1 MNKKDTIYVDPDED
15 ITGIIDR
22 VNSASSKIVA
32 IVLPKRAQ
40 VLHSSVNMRLLKRAA
55 DSKSKK
61 LVLISN
67 EPSVLKLAAATD
79 IHIASTLNS
88 KPYLPKSDSAM
99 DDVAEVISSDNM
111 DTPIDAQ
118 KSIGELAGLPVKEN
132 IQHKEEESIELDNVD
147 VSDKK
152 QENAKP
158 EGKMNKKLKVPNI
171 DRFRNRIFI
180 GGGAVFLIGVLY
192 FVGAFIMP
200 KATITIKTD
209 SSDLETKFELV
220 AKTDVKD
227 LDSDNKIFPAQL
239 KELKVNLTEKVTA
252 TGKVDKG
259 NKATGKVTLIN
270 CSKDDKLGDV
280 SRTVPAGTGISS
292 GDKTFILQ
300 TAVTVEPSGFTG
312 NTCKSDKPS
321 VEVSVVASKGGDVY
335 NLSPRNYSV
344 SGFGSMVANDS
355 MGMSGGTSKLVTS
368 ISQEDVDAIKTT
380 LQKGST
386 DKDKEQLTSQL
397 RGEGLFPLT
406 ETFLSS
412 FAEPV
417 VAPAIGEE
425 ATSGTV
431 TIAATYTML
440 AIKESDLL
448 SVLKKVQESN
458 ITTATQKIY
467 DTGLSKAKLGQ
478 LERKSPNESR
488 LMFSTTATVGP
499 FLDATVIAKE
509 VKGKSAGDT
518 KAIII
523 KRPGITGVDLQYS
536 PFWVFKTPNR
546 LNKIQIIF
554 DGAGEVR

>member
-22 VNSASSKIVA
+22 VNSAGSKIVA
-32 IVLPKRAQ
+32 VVLPKRAQ

-55 DSKSKK
+55 DSKGKK

-67 EPSVLKLAAATD
+67 EPSVLKLAATAE
-79 IHIASTLNS
+79 IHVASALNS
-88 KPYLPKSDSAM
+88 KPYLPKSDSPK

-111 DTPIDAQ
+111 DTPIDAK

-132 IQHKEEESIELDNVD
+132 VQHKDEEPIELDNVD
-147 VSDKK
+147 VADKK
-152 QENAKP
+152 QDDTKP

-180 GGGAVFLIGVLY
+180 GGGAVLLVGVLY
-192 FVGAFIMP
+192 FIGAFIMP

-209 SSDLETKFELV
+209 TSDLETKFELV
-220 AKTDVKD
+220 AKTDAKD
-227 LDSDNKIFPAQL
+227 LDVEKKIFPAQL

-252 TGKVDKG
+252 TGKVNKG
-259 NKATGKVTLIN
+259 NKATGSITLFNCNKADTPVTLP
-270 CSKDDKLGDV
+270 SGSRLVVSDLGYITNKEV
-280 SRTVPAGTGISS
+280 TVPVSNFTGGGSCKKDSSANVDVTAESGGGVYNIDARGGYVAPSNPDITGTG
-292 GDKTFILQ
+292 
-300 TAVTVEPSGFTG
+300 
-312 NTCKSDKPS
+312 SDM
-321 VEVSVVASKGGDVY
+321 
-335 NLSPRNYSV
+335 N
-344 SGFGSMVANDS
+344 
-355 MGMSGGTSKLVTS
+355 GGTDKLVTS
-368 ISQEDVDAIKTT
+368 ISQEDVDAIKAT

-386 DKDKEQLTSQL
+386 DKDKEQLSSQL

-448 SVLKKVQESN
+448 NVMKKVQESN

-467 DTGLSKAKLGQ
+467 DTGLSKAKVGQ

-499 FLDATVIAKE
+499 FLDATVIANE

-518 KAIII
+518 KSIISN
-523 KRPGITGVDLQYS
+523 RPGITEVDLQYS